1 MSEKPLFDE
10 RESELENEVQPV
22 SVENDE
28 QNGVEG
34 SGLNSQIL
42 KEIQEEIGRRF
53 QSAKDKRWAQLEKQY
68 GALSEM
74 QSNSASSETSS
85 PAEINPE
92 KFQEN
97 IGELVNDLGIG
108 DDPQIIDLLK
118 EKGELTNLEEYFD
131 LVNKITMKVLGK
143 AQKATASAGSVIQPT
158 GGNAPLEDLQEVYD
172 RRKGKLR
179 PGDVNGLLALKREF
193 RGKGLKIY

>member
-97 IGELVNDLGIG
+97 IGELVND
-108 DDPQIIDLLK
+108 
-118 EKGELTNLEEYFD
+118 
-131 LVNKITMKVLGK
+131 
-143 AQKATASAGSVIQPT
+143 
-158 GGNAPLEDLQEVYD
+158 
-172 RRKGKLR
+172 
-179 PGDVNGLLALKREF
+179 
-193 RGKGLKIY
+193 